1 MLLTKENKKSW
12 KYEPL
17 VPVLD
22 HWFIAI
28 FLRTGYP
35 IKKAVWL
42 EKNDPPHIG
51 GNKKARIPVY
61 EPECG
66 SVLLCYAVMISLYV
80 PDTHPTWLPI
90 FTACQ
95 PFWAVAIHSHS
106 VPSGTAV
113 MRA

>member
-1 MLLTKENKKSW
+1 MTKENKKSC

-28 FLRTGYP
+28 FLRTGYH

-42 EKNDPPHIG
+42 EKNDPPHFG
-51 GNKKARIPVY
+51 GNKRTRIPVC

-66 SVLLCYAVMISLYV
+66 SVLLCYAVMISLYFLNT
-80 PDTHPTWLPI
+80 DPTWMPAFI
-90 FTACQ
+90 ECQ
-95 PFWAVAIHSHS
+95 P
-106 VPSGTAV
+106 
-113 MRA
+113 